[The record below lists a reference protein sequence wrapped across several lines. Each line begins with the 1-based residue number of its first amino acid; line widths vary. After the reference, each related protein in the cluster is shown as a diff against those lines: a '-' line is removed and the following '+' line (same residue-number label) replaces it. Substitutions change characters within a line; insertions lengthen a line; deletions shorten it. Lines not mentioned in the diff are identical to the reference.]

1 MVELL
6 SKMATSQLC
15 ILEYFSINLSNSLS
29 ATNYNLLH
37 IQLILFL
44 WCFFSFSCSLCL
56 NGYVR
61 DEGSFTYHEKYRQVA
76 RCEVR
81 RLINCDSLD
90 AFFLI
95 EDQRSCGY

>member
-29 ATNYNLLH
+29 ATNCNLLH

-44 WCFFSFSCSLCL
+44 RCFFFPFRALCVL
-56 NGYVR
+56 MVMFEMR
-61 DEGSFTYHEKYRQVA
+61 
-76 RCEVR
+76 EVSR
-81 RLINCDSLD
+81 IIKNIDRWLIAKSDV
-90 AFFLI
+90 
-95 EDQRSCGY
+95 

>member
-29 ATNYNLLH
+29 ANNCNLLH

-44 WCFFSFSCSLCL
+44 WCFFFPFRVLCVL
-56 NGYVR
+56 MVMFEMREVSRIMKNIDR
-61 DEGSFTYHEKYRQVA
+61 WLVA
-76 RCEVR
+76 KSDV
-81 RLINCDSLD
+81 
-90 AFFLI
+90 
-95 EDQRSCGY
+95 